1 MALEGQVLETAE
13 IVEGDIRMKRA
24 IFRKIVKLFKVEKF
38 NQSCKLNGVTFIED
52 LKIRFATA

>member
-1 MALEGQVLETAE
+1 VLETAE

-38 NQSCKLNGVTFIED
+38 NRSCQLNGTTFIEE
-52 LKIRFATA
+52 LKQRLLTA